1 MERKRIVA
9 RKREILER
17 KLKRIERIERGLQSF
32 LVPGPVYDSDSDADT
47 EIISSDAEDD
57 TPQKEY
63 RTSIKDLFTI
73 NSLRKAATISDP
85 STLSN
90 TLSNRQRFNSA
101 QRLIAAKT
109 WPSIPERIDEDITSD
124 KESSIGFN
132 ISAGT
137 STADGLSIR
146 NTTHSSFEEPTVPV
160 RDPSTYFVWLDLEV
174 SNAQRSEINVY
185 NIFFPK
191 TNDATRPTRNIRIL
205 EIAVC
210 ITDKNYVKLD
220 EGISYLVHW
229 PLTAAEIAVDMSP
242 L

>member
-1 MERKRIVA
+1 M
-9 RKREILER
+9 
-17 KLKRIERIERGLQSF
+17 
-32 LVPGPVYDSDSDADT
+32 YDSDSDADT
-47 EIISSDAEDD
+47 EIISSDTEDE

-90 TLSNRQRFNSA
+90 RQRFNSA
-101 QRLIAAKT
+101 QRLIAART
-109 WPSIPERIDEDITSD
+109 WPSIPERIDEEITSD

-146 NTTHSSFEEPTVPV
+146 NTTHSSFEELTVPV

-174 SNAQRSEINVY
+174 SNAQSLKIYVY
-185 NIFFPK
+185 NMFFP
-191 TNDATRPTRNIRIL
+191 
-205 EIAVC
+205 
-210 ITDKNYVKLD
+210 
-220 EGISYLVHW
+220 
-229 PLTAAEIAVDMSP
+229 
-242 L
+242 